1 MIKLVCPLCKHK
13 FEVEEYDSGDCLNCK
28 KAHYYWD
35 EVYNEEENE
44 TYFEG
49 FTWEDE
55 YGIILI

>member
-1 MIKLVCPLCKHK
+1 MCKHK